1 MKPAGVAAYEVAYN
15 QTNNFG
21 FWILD
26 FGLKYTDRAGTGAGT
41 YVARARVSD
50 RLKGERQSAPPFNVE
65 FPARAKGL
73 AVQSKIQNPKSKMR
87 SLAAKLASR
96 RYTPILIAALVLA
109 GCDSAVIEGKVF
121 DARGETLPG
130 VSVLTVDT
138 PYETLTNGRGEYR
151 VRFVPRQEFHVKFF
165 KTGYTTGDLRIQK
178 VLEARSVVANPI
190 SLISLPEGPGVYL
203 SNDRFSTYL
212 RTTIDTPTS
221 LERMADKST
230 VFGTHRQ
237 PVETLARKPFI
248 VIYRGFTIPRYGI
261 KLNRLEEVE
270 VMPPAGVSGKEG
282 LKAWVRSGEVPIDVR
297 EVDLGQGQLLSIA
310 FSGELEFGAYAVHW
324 GALDGALASE
334 EPRIFCF
341 RIIEQM
347 TPVDDLAKPATK
359 EATPRDA
366 AKKPAPS
373 APAAQ
378 GATGPAEDDEG

>member
-1 MKPAGVAAYEVAYN
+1 MKPPRAAGYEVAYN
-15 QTNNFG
+15 RMNNFG

-26 FGLKYTDRAGTGAGT
+26 FGLKYNAPRPAGTENSVAGT
-41 YVARARVSD
+41 PVSGRSRRASRNAPSGRANFSLCPN
-50 RLKGERQSAPPFNVE
+50 RLA
-65 FPARAKGL
+65 L
-73 AVQSKIQNPKSKMR
+73 QSKIQNPKSKIEIGTVDYVR
-87 SLAAKLASR
+87 TRYIPLLAAC
-96 RYTPILIAALVLA
+96 LILA

-178 VLEARSVVANPI
+178 VLEARSVKANPI

-203 SNDRFSTYL
+203 SDDRFSTYL
-212 RTTIDTPTS
+212 RTMIDTPTS
-221 LERMADKST
+221 LERMADKSS
-230 VFGTHRQ
+230 VFGTHWQ

-261 KLNRLEEVE
+261 KLNRLEEVD

-347 TPVDDLAKPATK
+347 TPVDDLATPATK

-373 APAAQ
+373 APE
-378 GATGPAEDDEG
+378 ATGPVDDAEL

>member
-1 MKPAGVAAYEVAYN
+1 
-15 QTNNFG
+15 
-21 FWILD
+21 
-26 FGLKYTDRAGTGAGT
+26 
-41 YVARARVSD
+41 
-50 RLKGERQSAPPFNVE
+50 
-65 FPARAKGL
+65 
-73 AVQSKIQNPKSKMR
+73 MR

-96 RYTPILIAALVLA
+96 RYTPILIACLILA

-151 VRFVPRQEFHVKFF
+151 VLFVPRQEFHVKFF
-165 KTGYTTGDLRIQK
+165 KTGYTTGDLRIQN
-178 VLEARSVVANPI
+178 VVEARSVRANPI

-203 SNDRFSTYL
+203 SDDRFSAYV
-212 RTTIDTPTS
+212 RTTIDDKPTN
-221 LERMADKST
+221 LTRKAENST
-230 VFGTHRQ
+230 VFGTYRQ

-270 VMPPAGVSGKEG
+270 VKPPADVSGKEG

-297 EVDLGQGQLLSIA
+297 EVDPGQGQLLRIA
-310 FSGELEFGAYAVHW
+310 FSGELDFGAYAVHW

-334 EPRIFCF
+334 ERRIFCF

-347 TPVDDLAKPATK
+347 TPVDDFAKPAAK

-373 APAAQ
+373 APEAPE
-378 GATGPAEDDEG
+378 ATGPVEDGEL